1 MNYTSRMAE
10 DAGLARIGMLDNGI
24 IWNNQTEEWR
34 KLRQYFQ
41 RSVNSH
47 TLNMA
52 TKVTMDSAEFA
63 SELFPSFHQ
72 ADIGANF
79 DLLEFLRTVTL
90 VATNKLMFGVDMN
103 NHAELIEAIG
113 ACFKA
118 WEFFL
123 IWHIAVQYVFV
134 IWVVKYST
142 GWKPP
147 IGGCKSFWKVLRTGM
162 TN

>member
-52 TKVTMDSAEFA
+52 TKVTMDSVEFA
-63 SELFPSFHQ
+63 KELFPFHQ
-72 ADIGANF
+72 ANIGANF
-79 DLLEFLRTVTL
+79 DAAFIRRDLT
-90 VATNKLMFGVDMN
+90 
-103 NHAELIEAIG
+103 
-113 ACFKA
+113 
-118 WEFFL
+118 
-123 IWHIAVQYVFV
+123 
-134 IWVVKYST
+134 
-142 GWKPP
+142 
-147 IGGCKSFWKVLRTGM
+147 
-162 TN
+162 